1 MNEKNLEYLENQLFY
16 TGFGEIPK
24 EELKNILSKEA
35 PSVQLVHRKA
45 YGNDEAVASL
55 NFDRSDKGY
64 YFFNSFDLAL
74 KGKNDEDLVK
84 QNYRINYGNTF
95 TLKEAFNLLQG
106 RSVNKDF
113 IKKDL
118 DENGQKES
126 YNAWA
131 YLDFKDTDKNG
142 NYLLKRVFNYDL
154 EKKLSEHPI
163 KEMISPQGKTELLD
177 SLKKGNRQFATLTT
191 SGQDQKVFVETA
203 PKFRSLNFYDE
214 HMKPIRL
221 SLKKSESN
229 TVESTKSEDQTV
241 NKAMKTKQSSAD
253 EEAPEPA
260 KKQKRTKKARSVN

>member
-24 EELKNILSKEA
+24 EELKNILSTEA
-35 PSVQLVHRKA
+35 ASVQLVHRKA

-55 NFDRSDKGY
+55 NFDRSEKGY

-106 RSVNKDF
+106 RSVNKNF
-113 IKKDL
+113 IKKNP

-131 YLDFKDTDKNG
+131 YLDFKENDKSG

-163 KEMISPQGKTELLD
+163 KEMNSQQGKTELLD
-177 SLKKGNRQFATLTT
+177 SLKKGNRQYVTFLKK
-191 SGQDQKVFVETA
+191 GQEQKMFVETA

-221 SLKKSESN
+221 SQKNNESN
-229 TVESTKSEDQTV
+229 TQENTESERQTASKAKKV
-241 NKAMKTKQSSAD
+241 NKSTS
-253 EEAPEPA
+253 EEKAPEPA
-260 KKQKRTKKARSVN
+260 KKQKRTRKARSVS